1 MQNVIYTK
9 NSRLHKYKQYYT
21 KGSIVVICGNEIIK
35 KYKLIYNEIVS
46 LASKN
51 NKVLVITSYRNEN
64 RKESGVSFILNSI
77 ETLDFNIKNNITMK
91 SIYYEQP
98 VSIPIKFDIK
108 SFEIKD
114 KYDYITS
121 DIANTLN
128 NIKEGSTEEKIA
140 FLKGIFLSCGSIN
153 DPKKNMYHLEF
164 LIKDYC
170 IDKNKCRK
178 PA

>member
-98 VSIPIKFDIK
+98 VSMPINFDIK
-108 SFEIKD
+108 NFEIKD
-114 KYDYITS
+114 KYDAIVVIGHECNVSTNYMDGVLIYEAKTIVNYTETNDNLIIVNIDS
-121 DIANTLN
+121 KDIIHQIYPN
-128 NIKEGSTEEKIA
+128 N
-140 FLKGIFLSCGSIN
+140 
-153 DPKKNMYHLEF
+153 KK
-164 LIKDYC
+164 
-170 IDKNKCRK
+170 
-178 PA
+178 

>member
-114 KYDYITS
+114 KYDAIVVIGHECNVSTNYMDGVLIYEAKKIINYTETNDNLIIVNIDS
-121 DIANTLN
+121 KDIIHQIYPN
-128 NIKEGSTEEKIA
+128 N
-140 FLKGIFLSCGSIN
+140 
-153 DPKKNMYHLEF
+153 KK
-164 LIKDYC
+164 
-170 IDKNKCRK
+170 
-178 PA
+178 

>member
-98 VSIPIKFDIK
+98 VSMPIKFDIK

-114 KYDYITS
+114 KYDAIVVIGHECNVSTNYMDGVLIYESKSIVKYTETNDNLIIVNIDS
-121 DIANTLN
+121 KDIIHQIYPN
-128 NIKEGSTEEKIA
+128 N
-140 FLKGIFLSCGSIN
+140 
-153 DPKKNMYHLEF
+153 KK
-164 LIKDYC
+164 
-170 IDKNKCRK
+170 
-178 PA
+178 